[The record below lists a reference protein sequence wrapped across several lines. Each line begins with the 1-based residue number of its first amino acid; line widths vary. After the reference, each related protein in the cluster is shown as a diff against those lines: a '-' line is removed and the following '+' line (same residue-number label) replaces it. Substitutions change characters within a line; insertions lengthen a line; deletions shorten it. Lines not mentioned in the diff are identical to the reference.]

1 MENVCADSTDIT
13 VALQHKIAQVNF
25 EEKYDNVLFI
35 ILIISKERL
44 LCNYLTLWNFRVQN
58 IFESLLHS
66 PRVETV
72 KYSKNIK
79 VDFI

>member
-44 LCNYLTLWNFRVQN
+44 LCNYLTLWK
-58 IFESLLHS
+58 SLTLTKG
-66 PRVETV
+66 R
-72 KYSKNIK
+72 NRQIQ
-79 VDFI
+79 

>member
-25 EEKYDNVLFI
+25 EEKYYNVLFI

-72 KYSKNIK
+72 KYIKNIN
-79 VDFI
+79 VNFI